1 MKIIIAGCGKV
12 GFTLAEQLAQEGH
25 DLTIIDTNLDKLDSV
40 QARLDVSCIEGNAT
54 SYMIQMEAGVEEADL
69 LIAVTNQDEINML
82 SCLIAKKAGNCQ
94 TIARVRNPEYYKE
107 INYIK
112 EELGLSL
119 AINPE
124 LAAAVNISQLIQVP
138 SAMDI
143 DTFAK
148 GKVQLVRF
156 SLPSE
161 SSWCKKRVSQAAADS
176 GMLLCMIE
184 RNHQVIIP
192 DGNTVLEGDDSVSVI
207 IPPGKM
213 GKVFS
218 KIGLRERVIKSVIIM
233 GGGMI
238 AYYLSKILIDA
249 HIDVKIIENNRA
261 RCEEL
266 SDALPKAM
274 IIHGDATN
282 TSLLREEGIGLADAV
297 VSLTNFDEENIMLSL
312 YASHV
317 SKAKIITK
325 INKVEYEGIIENIA
339 VGSIVSPKFLTAEHI
354 IQYVRSMQNSLGSN
368 VETVY
373 KMLDNRVEALEFYIR
388 NESAV
393 TNIPLS
399 ELKLKNHLLI
409 CSIVRNRKILVP
421 SGQDK
426 IQVGDTVIVVTTHI
440 GLTDVKEILV

>member
-1 MKIIIAGCGKV
+1 MNIIIAGCGKV
-12 GFTLAEQLAQEGH
+12 GFAIAEQLAQEGH
-25 DLTIIDTNLDKLDSV
+25 DLTIIDTSQDKLESV
-40 QARLDVSCIEGNAT
+40 AARLDVSCINGNAT
-54 SYMIQMEAGVEEADL
+54 SYMIQMEAGVEGADL
-69 LIAVTNQDEINML
+69 LIAVTNRDEINML

-124 LAAAVNISQLIQVP
+124 LATAVKISQLIQVP

-148 GKVQLVRF
+148 GKVQLVGF
-156 SLPSE
+156 PILPG
-161 SSWCKKRVSQAAADS
+161 SSWCKKKVSQAAADS
-176 GMLLCMIE
+176 GMLFCIIE
-184 RNHQVIIP
+184 RNHKVMIP
-192 DGNTVLEGDDSVSVI
+192 DGNTLLEGGDSVSVI

-213 GKVFS
+213 GRVFA
-218 KIGLRERVIKSVIIM
+218 KLGLREKVIKNVMIM

-238 AYYLSKILIDA
+238 AYYLAKILTDS
-249 HIDVKIIENNRA
+249 HIEVTIIEQNRA

-266 SDALPKAM
+266 SDVLPKAL
-274 IIHGDATN
+274 IIHADATN
-282 TSLLREEGIGLADAV
+282 TSLLREEGIELADAA

-325 INKVEYEGIIENIA
+325 INKVEYGGMIESIA
-339 VGSIVSPKFLTAEHI
+339 VGSIVSPKFLTSEYI

-388 NESAV
+388 TDSGV
-393 TNIPLS
+393 TDTPLS
-399 ELKLKNHLLI
+399 DLKLKDHLLI
-409 CSIVRNRKILVP
+409 CGIVRKGKILVP
-421 SGQDK
+421 SGHDR
-426 IQVGDTVIVVTTHI
+426 IQLHDTVIVVTTHI
-440 GLTDVKEILV
+440 GLTDIKDILG